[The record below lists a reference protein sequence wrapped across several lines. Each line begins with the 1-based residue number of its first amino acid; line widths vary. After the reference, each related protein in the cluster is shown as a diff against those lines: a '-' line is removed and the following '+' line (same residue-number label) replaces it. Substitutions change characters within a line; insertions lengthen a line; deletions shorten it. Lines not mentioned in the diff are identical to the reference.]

1 LGFDLR
7 IWNRG
12 SKNECPLWHGHV
24 LLLLTGVS
32 LFLPSLAFSRAT
44 PEVLQSLGSGF
55 GKFTPFTLGV
65 AGFSIIFI
73 LAVLVVWEIL
83 HAEKGQREKIDI
95 GWQYF
100 GEMAGL
106 KRLTS
111 QETDL
116 LRRIVETGGVS
127 SADMVF
133 DSSFIYEDAVES
145 FLKIHGPK
153 LDKDESQY
161 ALMRGL
167 RVKLGYA
174 QLPSEIPISSTRQ
187 FEEGTPV
194 TIIDDE
200 GHPRKGRISEMKE
213 KQWTVVMESEIPP
226 SIAVGAAVE
235 VAILRSGDGEYTT
248 RLVIAAT
255 RLGVR
260 LVYLPHTRILERKQ
274 MRNWVRIDVNI
285 PCRVTVMAK
294 PEDWSERSATSSGPS
309 MGMVLEGRLID
320 LSGGGACARFSS
332 PIPHGHRLSLNF
344 DLPGTSLRGIQT
356 EVMRMTSVIRSSRE
370 DFEHNLKFMEME
382 TAAQEKIVRYVFEKQ
397 RIDSQMRGPIKI
409 D

>member
-1 LGFDLR
+1 MALCL
-7 IWNRG
+7 
-12 SKNECPLWHGHV
+12 
-24 LLLLTGVS
+24 S
-32 LFLPSLAFSRAT
+32 LPGGARAEAS
-44 PEVLQSLGSGF
+44 PEVLHSLGSGF
-55 GKFTPFTLGV
+55 GQFSMLSLGLC
-65 AGFSIIFI
+65 GFGIVCFMGFF
-73 LAVLVVWEIL
+73 VVWEIVRSD
-83 HAEKGQREKIDI
+83 KGNREKVDI

-100 GEMAGL
+100 GEMAAQ
-106 KRLTS
+106 KRLTV

-133 DSSFIYEDAVES
+133 DSSFIYEDAIES
-145 FLKIHGPK
+145 FLKINGSK

-187 FEEGTPV
+187 FEEGMPV
-194 TIIDDE
+194 TLIDGE
-200 GHPRKGRISEMKE
+200 GQPRKGRISEVKE
-213 KQWTVVMESEIPP
+213 KNWMVVMESEIPP
-226 SIAVGAAVE
+226 TIAVGAAVE
-235 VAILRSGDGEYTT
+235 VCVLRSGDGEYAAN
-248 RLVIAAT
+248 LPISAT
-255 RLGVR
+255 RLGPR
-260 LVYLPHTRILERKQ
+260 LIFLPHTRTLERKQ

-294 PEDWSERSATSSGPS
+294 PEDWKEGMPGPTGPS

-332 PIPHGHRLSLNF
+332 PIPQGHRLSLNF
-344 DLPGTSLRGIQT
+344 DLPGTSLRGVQT

-370 DFEHNLKFMEME
+370 DFEHNLKFMGME
-382 TAAQEKIVRYVFEKQ
+382 TASQEKVVRYVFEKQ